1 MLLPRIAIGDSWPVN
16 SLGVGADI
24 PPQYRLERMTNRAA
38 PIKGCNPLDLGEPS
52 PFRAGG
58 DQLSLTSYL
67 YLWARIALLLL
78 MRYRV
83 EN

>member
-1 MLLPRIAIGDSWPVN
+1 MLLPRVAIGDSWPVN

-52 PFRAGG
+52 PLQGG
-58 DQLSLTSYL
+58 RGSVVSN
-67 YLWARIALLLL
+67 LLPIF
-78 MRYRV
+78 MG
-83 EN
+83 EDCPFIINAIQG